1 MPTTATTIHEHQVC
15 LKLQQCRTQ
24 RSVTPVDIPVKLLI
38 EFAPELSTSL
48 TSTFNASLQQVKSP
62 LDSKISYVTSVP
74 KTPSAASLDR
84 PAQYPSHLCPASS
97 VRTLPLTR
105 SSKAAST
112 PHQFGNIKTTS
123 ITHYL
128 VSCLDYIYSNLE
140 NRKTSVAAVLVDL
153 SKTFDL
159 VDHTAV
165 IQKTLAVGLGKT
177 FMLF

>member
-24 RSVTPVDIPVKLLI
+24 RSVTLVDIPVKLLI

-48 TSTFNASLQQVKSP
+48 TSTFNASLQQVESP
-62 LDSKISYVTSVP
+62 LESKISYVTSVP
-74 KTPSAASLDR
+74 KTPSAASLDQTR
-84 PAQYPSHLCPASS
+84 PVSITPLPSLVCENFATYTVLKSS
-97 VRTLPLTR
+97 FN
-105 SSKAAST
+105 